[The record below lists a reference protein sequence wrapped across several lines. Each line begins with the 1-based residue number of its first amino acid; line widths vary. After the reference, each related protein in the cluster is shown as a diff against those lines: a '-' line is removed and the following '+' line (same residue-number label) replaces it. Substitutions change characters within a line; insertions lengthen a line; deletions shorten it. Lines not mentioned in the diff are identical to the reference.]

1 LFLSRLHPIKG
12 IVDRLLPAVA
22 AMRRPCFL
30 AIVGPEDIGAPRY
43 KLEIKKAVHR
53 LDLDDRV
60 AMLGPVTGNKRWAL
74 YDGASIFVLPSHSE
88 SFGIVVAE
96 AMARSCPVVV
106 SKEVQSSKLVE
117 QAGAGLVVDGEG
129 AELAAALD
137 LLLSDENRRR
147 TAGSCGY
154 RFAYEQLQWS
164 SVAER
169 LKAMYCEILA
179 AA

>member
-1 LFLSRLHPIKG
+1 
-12 IVDRLLPAVA
+12 
-22 AMRRPCFL
+22 MRRPCFL

-43 KLEIKKAVHR
+43 KLEIKKALHR

-96 AMARSCPVVV
+96 AMARRCPVVV
-106 SKEVQSSKLVE
+106 SKEVQSSSLVE
-117 QAGAGLVVDGEG
+117 QAGAGLVVDGDG
-129 AELAAALD
+129 GDLAAALD
-137 LLLSDENRRR
+137 LLLGDEQRRS
-147 TAGSCGY
+147 TTGNCGY
-154 RFAYEQLQWS
+154 RYAYEQLQWS